1 MRDVKAV
8 GDGRLD
14 TWEAV
19 RMNERSYW
27 DQFLKTGRVED
38 YLQYRN
44 QIQERMRSGTGR
56 SYTRAARLLRPS
68 VQRRRDRM
76 GNNMQDRIKVLGI
89 VLKAEPIGEYDRRV
103 VILTREKG
111 KISAFARG
119 ARKPTSAFLAPTSPF
134 TFGTFELYAGRNSYS
149 VCDISADCYFEE
161 LRQDFE
167 GAYYGMYFL
176 ELADY
181 CTRENNDEREVLKLL
196 YQSLRALT
204 VKSIPRQAC
213 AMHLR
218 NPADCGKRE
227 FPGLPQGNFSETA
240 LYAVE
245 FIAGTP
251 VEKLYTFTLKEE
263 VLAELVQIAEKY
275 RRDFLPG
282 EFHTL
287 EILETL

>member
-1 MRDVKAV
+1 
-8 GDGRLD
+8 
-14 TWEAV
+14 
-19 RMNERSYW
+19 
-27 DQFLKTGRVED
+27 
-38 YLQYRN
+38 
-44 QIQERMRSGTGR
+44 MRSGTGR
-56 SYTRAARLLRPS
+56 SCTRAARLLRPS

-134 TFGTFELYAGRNSYS
+134 TFGTFELYAGRNS
-149 VCDISADCYFEE
+149 CYFEE

-204 VKSIPRQAC
+204 VKSIPRRLVRCIYEIRLIVA
-213 AMHLR
+213 
-218 NPADCGKRE
+218 NGE

>member
-1 MRDVKAV
+1 
-8 GDGRLD
+8 
-14 TWEAV
+14 
-19 RMNERSYW
+19 
-27 DQFLKTGRVED
+27 
-38 YLQYRN
+38 
-44 QIQERMRSGTGR
+44 MRSGTGR

-196 YQSLRALT
+196 YQSLRA
-204 VKSIPRQAC
+204 QAC

-218 NPADCGKRE
+218 NPADCGKRGISGAAAGQFFE
-227 FPGLPQGNFSETA
+227 NG
-240 LYAVE
+240 AVCSR
-245 FIAGTP
+245 I
-251 VEKLYTFTLKEE
+251 
-263 VLAELVQIAEKY
+263 Y
-275 RRDFLPG
+275 RRDARGKALHIYLKRRSACRACADCRKIPEGFSSG
-282 EFHTL
+282 
-287 EILETL
+287 

>member
-1 MRDVKAV
+1 
-8 GDGRLD
+8 
-14 TWEAV
+14 
-19 RMNERSYW
+19 
-27 DQFLKTGRVED
+27 
-38 YLQYRN
+38 
-44 QIQERMRSGTGR
+44 
-56 SYTRAARLLRPS
+56 
-68 VQRRRDRM
+68 M

-167 GAYYGMYFL
+167 GAY
-176 ELADY
+176 

-204 VKSIPRQAC
+204 VKSIPRRLVRCIYEIRLIVA
-213 AMHLR
+213 
-218 NPADCGKRE
+218 NGE

-263 VLAELVQIAEKY
+263 VLAELVKIAEKY